1 MTVLERIME
10 AVQNMIETALGVNLL
25 DMVIQIAATLVLV
38 VIVKIFFWGRITE
51 FLEKRRNILNEEME
65 SAKKENLEA
74 QELKTK
80 RENEYNQ
87 LRQESKSY
95 LDDAKLKAEKEK
107 ERIILEAKTNAKS
120 LMERSQKEIKAEK
133 LKAQADLEEETLNLA
148 ALMAGKIIEKE
159 VDPDKYQDLLVENL
173 KRSEKS

>member
-1 MTVLERIME
+1 MNVLERIME
-10 AVQNMIETALGVNLL
+10 AVQNMIDTALGVNLL

-38 VIVKIFFWGRITE
+38 VIVKIFFWGRITD

-65 SAKKENLEA
+65 SAKRENLEA

-80 RENEYNQ
+80 RETEYNQ
-87 LRQESKSY
+87 LRQESKAY
-95 LDDAKLKAEKEK
+95 LDEAKLKAEKEK
-107 ERIILEAKTNAKS
+107 ERIILEAKTSAKS
-120 LMERSQKEIKAEK
+120 LMERGQKEIEAEK

>member
-1 MTVLERIME
+1 
-10 AVQNMIETALGVNLL
+10 
-25 DMVIQIAATLVLV
+25 
-38 VIVKIFFWGRITE
+38 
-51 FLEKRRNILNEEME
+51 ME
-65 SAKKENLEA
+65 SAKRENLEA

-80 RENEYNQ
+80 RETEYNQ
-87 LRQESKSY
+87 LRQESKTY
-95 LDDAKLKAEKEK
+95 LDEAKLKAEKEK
-107 ERIILEAKTNAKS
+107 ERIILEAKTSAKS
-120 LMERSQKEIKAEK
+120 LMERGQKEIEAEK